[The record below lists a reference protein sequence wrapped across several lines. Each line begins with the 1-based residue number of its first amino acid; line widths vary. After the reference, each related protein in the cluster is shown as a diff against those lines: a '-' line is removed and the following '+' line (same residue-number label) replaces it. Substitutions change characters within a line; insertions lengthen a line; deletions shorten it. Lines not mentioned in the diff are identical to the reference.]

1 MTTGNQKLALDIQMK
16 RLSFLTA
23 ALITLSPVGQAVT
36 YAQPAAG
43 HCPPGLAKKNP
54 PCVPPGQ
61 VGKSYR
67 IGDVYN
73 DDGYWNDVERARYG
87 LPPLPA
93 GESYYRVGDSFLRV
107 DDDTRLV
114 LGLIEI
120 LAGAT
125 N

>member
-1 MTTGNQKLALDIQMK
+1 MK
-16 RLSFLTA
+16 SISFVAA
-23 ALITLSPVGQAVT
+23 ALLALSPVGQSMVQ
-36 YAQPAAG
+36 AQPASG

-61 VGKSYR
+61 VGKSYGVGER
-67 IGDVYN
+67 YD
-73 DDGYWNDVERARYG
+73 DDGYWDEDDRRRYG

-114 LGLIEI
+114 LELFSV
-120 LAGAT
+120 LAQISQ
-125 N
+125 